1 MARIQSFDK
10 TEAIEGRLLRPDRF
24 RQLFADLARPNV
36 IARGAGLSYCNAG
49 AVAGGRIVLSAL
61 FNRFLAF
68 DLDQRLIRVESGVT
82 MGELFEFAVAHGLM
96 PAVLPGHPKI
106 TVGGALAM
114 NAHGKNQHHAGN
126 FGDHVRRL
134 ALYHPRHG
142 VLNCSR
148 DENPELFH
156 LTIGGFGLTGYLLSA
171 DIALEPS
178 RGNSMVIERHK
189 VGGLFE
195 AAELMQSLAD
205 RSDYLYSWHDLNRKG
220 KTFGC
225 GTVYLEHFSQD
236 DLSLRIGQSTLSGM
250 RPLPWPMFNQLTV
263 SLMCRCYDLTES
275 LAPRREAADL
285 YRASFPIV
293 GKEIYFRLFGRRG
306 FREYQVLL
314 PKECWREA
322 VEQVTAAIKAS
333 GTPITLASLKLFRG
347 ERRLLNFSGD
357 GICLALNTPN
367 TPNSIELFSS
377 LDDIAVNFDGI
388 ANIAKDSRLRAAT
401 VQAMYGGYA
410 DFRKSLHAH
419 DPDAH
424 FQSELRRRLDV

>member
-10 TEAIEGRLLRPDRF
+10 TETIESRLLRPDRF
-24 RQLFADLARPNV
+24 RQLFADLAKPGV

-68 DLDQRLIRVESGVT
+68 DLERRVVRVESGVT
-82 MGELFEFAVAHGLM
+82 MGDLFEFAVARGLM
-96 PAVLPGHPKI
+96 PPVLPGHPNI

-114 NAHGKNQHHAGN
+114 NVHGKNQHHVGN
-126 FGDHVRRL
+126 FGNHVRRL
-134 ALYHPRHG
+134 ALYHPLHG
-142 VLNCSR
+142 LLDCSP
-148 DENPELFH
+148 DENSELFH
-156 LTIGGFGLTGYLLSA
+156 LAIGGFGLTGYLLSA
-171 DIALEPS
+171 DIALEPL
-178 RGNSMVIERHK
+178 RGKSMIIERHK
-189 VGGLFE
+189 VGGLVE
-195 AAELMQSLAD
+195 AVELMESLAD
-205 RSDYLYSWHDLNRKG
+205 RSDYLYSWHDLNRQG
-220 KTFGC
+220 KAFGC

-236 DLSLRIGQSTLSGM
+236 EPSLRIDQRTSSTM
-250 RPLPWPMFNQLTV
+250 KPLPWPLFNRLTA
-263 SLMCRCYDLTES
+263 SLMCQCYDLMENI
-275 LAPRREAADL
+275 APRREAADL
-285 YRASFPIV
+285 YGAAFPIV

-314 PKECWREA
+314 PRNCWREA

-333 GTPITLASLKLFRG
+333 GTPIALASLKLFRG

-367 TPNSIELFSS
+367 TADGVKLFSR
-377 LDDIAVNFDGI
+377 LDDMTVNFGGI
-388 ANIAKDSRLRAAT
+388 ANIAKDSRLAAAT

-410 DFRKSLHAH
+410 GFRNSLRAY